1 MSTLNG
7 ATGKTGRIRTFI
19 REKLSL
25 RLTKFYTRLGF
36 ANRNN
41 LAQNLR
47 SLDLQDQSPTSFLE
61 HMAARG
67 ILKWRFRKVADLSQ
81 VEPFMLSGRIDNSKI
96 DAEKTEIMA
105 KLAEGIFQVEN
116 KMLPKLINRGGS
128 LAFYAGAGYAAY
140 IGLTL
145 FSSFFTSLLVTAGL
159 YSLISGFIGN
169 RFNPGSTPGKFFKP
183 GRRLFPLAV
192 AGSVLATGL
201 AIYLYASKR
210 LYFRYTNTTKD
221 ITTFSLDKRVYAKVC
236 PKNRKDSCIET
247 KLIELKGRA
256 ARRRAR
262 ESAHNLRGVT
272 DNNNIYN
279 VPLVIDGCELKVPHR
294 WFPAWVPYT
303 TTTILDLCPEGL
315 SKAELQDRF
324 VYFFNRLWSSGIMP
338 SGEELAGMRLDTL
351 EAELPYRLF
360 RDVKLKAWLDV
371 ASLYSQLGDYKKA
384 RKYVSKII
392 NFNLTAT
399 APRPMFYDEAIFLL
413 TDILRAQALKY
424 GNIRYLN
431 KIIPLLL
438 RNQKKLK
445 SLERGYRVRYNY
457 ELLKTCA
464 IAEQVFSET
473 EWENYSACSQD
484 KVGQYR
490 ESATFRYNLYTPT
503 FKDNFLGV
511 RTFIEYAKYLTA
523 LDKLE
528 EAREELQNALAL
540 IDLID
545 DCYTASLGNP
555 TRNWELYEPYM
566 RDQDR
571 WIGKGS
577 KKAGLWSYALRCQIT
592 RNLRRGLKFWKPAKQ
607 FDPKLF
613 RVFRAQAYL
622 VMAEIEV
629 RLAKKG
635 QRTDHLLQAKRHLK
649 HAFSIVRKIQSYDVF
664 KFYTAMF
671 EEQQAYY
678 DVLISY
684 AEVLYDF
691 YSTGGK
697 KYRKYLKRAERLA
710 REVQRQ
716 KAGKSLD
723 ITYLRALL
731 LLGSIEERNQRN
743 KEAAEIYNTIIRNI
757 KRAEKRLPKDQVL
770 APVYQILKT
779 QALIRSSILREARNR
794 GANR

>member
-19 REKLSL
+19 RDKISP

-36 ANRNN
+36 ADRKK

-47 SLDLQDQSPTSFLE
+47 GLDLQDQSPTSFLE

-67 ILKWRFRKVADLSQ
+67 VLKWRFRKIADLSQ

-96 DAEKTEIMA
+96 NAEKSEIMG
-105 KLAEGIFQVEN
+105 KLAEGIFRVESR
-116 KMLPKLINRGGS
+116 MLPKLINRGGS
-128 LAFYAGAGYAAY
+128 LAFYLGAGYAAY

-145 FSSFFTSLLVTAGL
+145 FSSFFASLLATAGL
-159 YSLISGFIGN
+159 YALISGFIGN
-169 RFNPGSTPGKFFKP
+169 RFNPGSTPGKFLKP
-183 GRRLFPLAV
+183 GRRLFPLA
-192 AGSVLATGL
+192 AGGAVLAAGFTICLYIGKR
-201 AIYLYASKR
+201 IYP
-210 LYFRYTNTTKD
+210 RYINTTKD
-221 ITTFSLDKRVYAKVC
+221 ITTLSLDKRVHSKVC
-236 PKNRKDSCIET
+236 PKNRENNCIET
-247 KLIELKGRA
+247 ELIELRGSS

-262 ESAHNLRGVT
+262 ESAHNLRKVI
-272 DNNNIYN
+272 NNNDIYN
-279 VPLVIDGCELKVPHR
+279 VPLVIDGCKLKVPSR
-294 WFPAWVPYT
+294 WFSWLPYT
-303 TTTILDLCPEGL
+303 TTTILDLCPEDL

-324 VYFFNRLWSSGIMP
+324 VYFFNKLWSSGIMP
-338 SGEELAGMRLDTL
+338 SPEELAKVNLRKLLKWMRF
-351 EAELPYRLF
+351 RLF
-360 RDVKLKAWLDV
+360 RDPKLKGWLDI
-371 ASLYSQLGDYKKA
+371 ASYNFQLGNYKNA
-384 RKYVSKII
+384 TEYTYKII
-392 NFNLTAT
+392 HFMLTVT
-399 APRPMFYDEAIFLL
+399 ASRPMFYDEAVFLL
-413 TDILRAQALKY
+413 TDILRTQALKY
-424 GNIRYLN
+424 GDVSYIN
-431 KIIPLLL
+431 KTISLLHL
-438 RNQKKLK
+438 HQKKLK
-445 SLERGYRVRYNY
+445 RVEPGYRVRYNY
-457 ELLKTCA
+457 EFLKTCA
-464 IAEQVFSET
+464 ISEQVFSET
-473 EWENYSACSQD
+473 EWENHSACSED
-484 KVGQYR
+484 KVRQYR
-490 ESATFRYNLYTPT
+490 ENATFRYNLYTPT
-503 FKDNFLGV
+503 FSDNFLGV

-523 LDKLE
+523 LDNIE
-528 EAREELQNALAL
+528 EAKKELQNALAL

-545 DCYTASLGNP
+545 DCFAASLSGP
-555 TRNWELYEPYM
+555 SRGWKLYEPYM

-577 KKAGLWSYALRCQIT
+577 KKAGLWSYALRCQVA

-622 VMAEIEV
+622 VMAEIEK

-635 QRTDHLLQAKRHLK
+635 QRTNHLLQAKRYLK
-649 HAFSIVRKIQSYDVF
+649 KAFSIVRKIQSYDVF

-671 EEQQAYY
+671 EEQQTYY

-697 KYRKYLKRAERLA
+697 KYRKYLKRAERLI

-716 KAGKSLD
+716 KASKPLD

-770 APVYQILKT
+770 APVYQYLKRA
-779 QALIRSSILREARNR
+779 ALFRASILRERGVNR
-794 GANR
+794 